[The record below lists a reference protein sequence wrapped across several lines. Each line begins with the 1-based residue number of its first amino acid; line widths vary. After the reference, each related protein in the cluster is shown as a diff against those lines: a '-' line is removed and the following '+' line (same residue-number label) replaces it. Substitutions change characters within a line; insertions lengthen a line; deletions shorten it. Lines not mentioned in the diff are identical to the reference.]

1 MEDELSII
9 QDVEENTM
17 PQNPLKELWYTRCG
31 IPTAIGLAVQLGWLD
46 RAFAPLGITIRS
58 LREAPDP
65 KTRRSHFDHHLQYSV
80 RQGGSSPA
88 LWAKSEGVD
97 TRAIGLIRTDE
108 SQLIL
113 ALPGSKIQTVKD
125 LKGRRLALPK
135 RQAADLP
142 GLDVRGAAALRGYLS
157 ALSTEGLGHKD
168 VEFVELTRNADDG
181 SNDLSARGSFAYS
194 FGDEV
199 RALLDGRVDAI
210 FVKDSRG
217 QAVSAFLNAVQV
229 IDLGSH
235 PDPHVRINYGWPRP
249 LTIDGALL
257 REYPDVVER
266 LLAVLIEAG
275 EWAIEHP
282 KETLELTAR
291 EVRMPEAFVAAG
303 HPNLHERLVTDLDSD
318 WIGWLT
324 EYKDFLLQ
332 WGYIRNDFDV
342 ASWIDWKPLEAV
354 KARGRAERRRLLIE
368 AAE

>member
-1 MEDELSII
+1 
-9 QDVEENTM
+9 M
-17 PQNPLKELWYTRCG
+17 PQDPLNELWYTRCS
-31 IPTAIGLAVQLGWLD
+31 IPTAIGLAVQLGWLE
-46 RAFAPLGITIRS
+46 RAFAPLGVSIRS
-58 LREAPDP
+58 LREATDP
-65 KTRRSHFDHHLQYSV
+65 NTRRSHFDHHLQYSV

-88 LWAKSEGVD
+88 LWAKSEGAD

-108 SQLIL
+108 SQLVL
-113 ALPGSKIQTVKD
+113 ALPSSKIRSVKD

-135 RQAADLP
+135 RQTAELP

-157 ALSTEGLGHKD
+157 ALSTEGLGPND
-168 VEFVELTRNADDG
+168 VEFVELTRAANDE
-181 SNDLSARGSFAYS
+181 SNELGTRGSFAYS

-199 RALLDGRVDAI
+199 NALLAGKVDAI

-235 PDPHVRINYGWPRP
+235 PDPRVRINYGWPRP
-249 LTIDGALL
+249 LTVDGALL
-257 REYPDVVER
+257 RDYPDVVER

-275 EWAIEHP
+275 EWAVEHP

-291 EVRMPEAFVAAG
+291 EVRMPEHFVAAG

-332 WGYIRNDFDV
+332 WGYLRHDFDV
-342 ASWIDWKPLEAV
+342 DSWIDWKPLNAV
-354 KARGRAERRRLLIE
+354 KARGRVQRRRLLID